1 MKILLVDD
9 SKSARYALRLQLQRH
24 GIEVETADSAESA
37 FEILKTLL
45 PDAILMD
52 HMMPGLN
59 GFEALEVIR
68 EDPRTAAIPIVM
80 CTSHEEP
87 EFIATANKKGVFGI
101 LPKSSADEL
110 LPGILDKLRDKLAT
124 GVAPHPIVETIERA
138 VQPTPTPT
146 SSPDLSEEA
155 IAKLVDARLEARLA
169 RLLTPML
176 EDLRRDLT
184 ESLLSEARHIV
195 DDRFAAEQAV
205 RRTAPPAP
213 TMADFQ
219 AISTRL
225 ATETLPDLL
234 KREIEAEQARIMQ
247 TVKAHLR
254 DALPVP
260 ANGAAAQDKR
270 GEASDQAL
278 LVKVDAM
285 ARRASQ
291 DVVESSLITTQQ
303 SLQAAEQ
310 SLRAAMGRM
319 YGLIAGSVILGLGA
333 AALVFFLL
341 RT

>member
-37 FEILKTLL
+37 FEILKTQL

-87 EFIATANKKGVFGI
+87 EFVATANRKGVFGI
-101 LPKSSADEL
+101 LPKSAAAEL

-124 GVAPHPIVETIERA
+124 GGAPQPVGETIERA
-138 VQPTPTPT
+138 VQPAPAPA
-146 SSPDLSEEA
+146 PELSEDA

-195 DDRFAAEQAV
+195 EDRFAAEQAA
-205 RRTAPPAP
+205 RRTASPAP

-234 KREIEAEQARIMQ
+234 KREIETERARIMASVEKQ
-247 TVKAHLR
+247 LRAFQPLPASGNLPAHEQLHALEESVALKAATLAR
-254 DALPVP
+254 REAKEAVDAALM
-260 ANGAAAQDKR
+260 GAQQ
-270 GEASDQAL
+270 STQAL
-278 LVKVDAM
+278 
-285 ARRASQ
+285 
-291 DVVESSLITTQQ
+291 
-303 SLQAAEQ
+303 EQ
-310 SLRAAMGRM
+310 SLGSAIGRL
-319 YGLIAGSVILGLGA
+319 YGLIAGAAILGIGA
-333 AALVFFLL
+333 AAAVYFLL
-341 RT
+341 SA

>member
-24 GIEVETADSAESA
+24 GVEVETADSAESA

-87 EFIATANKKGVFGI
+87 EFVATANKKGVFGI
-101 LPKSSADEL
+101 LPKSAAAEL
-110 LPGILDKLRDKLAT
+110 LPGILDKLRDKLAS
-124 GVAPHPIVETIERA
+124 GVTPQPVVETIERA
-138 VQPTPTPT
+138 AQPASAPTPE
-146 SSPDLSEEA
+146 LSEEA

-195 DDRFAAEQAV
+195 EDRLATEQAT

-234 KREIEAEQARIMQ
+234 KREIEAERARIMESVEKQ
-247 TVKAHLR
+247 LRAFQPKPAGGDQPAHEQLHAIEESVALKAATLAR
-254 DALPVP
+254 REAKEAVDAALMS
-260 ANGAAAQDKR
+260 AQQ
-270 GEASDQAL
+270 SNQAL
-278 LVKVDAM
+278 
-285 ARRASQ
+285 
-291 DVVESSLITTQQ
+291 
-303 SLQAAEQ
+303 EQ
-310 SLRAAMGRM
+310 SLGSAIGRL
-319 YGLIAGSVILGLGA
+319 YGLIAGAAILGIGA
-333 AALVFFLL
+333 AAAVYFLL
-341 RT
+341 SA